1 MYCRVFG
8 EYEALGQLVKNRLS
22 NMSAPS
28 STLWAYWSVRS
39 DQELSWKVLLV
50 PTSSPLVIGLQV
62 RTQSDLCISSVS
74 TAINYTQ
81 TPLGGE
87 QTTQACENG
96 LRQLGRWAVRNHA
109 VRDKVNEIFA

>member
-1 MYCRVFG
+1 VYCRVFG

-28 STLWAYWSVRS
+28 TTLWAYWSVRS
-39 DQELSWKVLLV
+39 EQELSWKVLLV

-87 QTTQACENG
+87 QTTQACEND
-96 LRQLGRWAVRNHA
+96 VY
-109 VRDKVNEIFA
+109 DS